1 VAWKSSQ
8 HVQANL
14 LSSSAINH
22 QEGEIMA
29 TTKKPSTTTAALSPA
44 VLGPIQSRIGPIF
57 DPAWLKLI
65 DERVLGDIIAVQ
77 LDALT
82 EQLEVEKRSIT
93 KIKTLVAGAKR

>member
-1 VAWKSSQ
+1 
-8 HVQANL
+8 
-14 LSSSAINH
+14 
-22 QEGEIMA
+22 M
-29 TTKKPSTTTAALSPA
+29 
-44 VLGPIQSRIGPIF
+44 QSRIGPIF